1 MIETMIKHYGR
12 SGKYIF
18 GDQLTCADIFFYPQI
33 MSTKYR
39 WKIDISRLPETSR
52 ILANL

>member
-1 MIETMIKHYGR
+1 MIKHYGK

-18 GDQLTCADIFFYPQI
+18 GDQITCADIFFYPQI
-33 MSTKYR
+33 MNTKRR
-39 WKIDISRLPETSR
+39 WKIDISHLTETTR